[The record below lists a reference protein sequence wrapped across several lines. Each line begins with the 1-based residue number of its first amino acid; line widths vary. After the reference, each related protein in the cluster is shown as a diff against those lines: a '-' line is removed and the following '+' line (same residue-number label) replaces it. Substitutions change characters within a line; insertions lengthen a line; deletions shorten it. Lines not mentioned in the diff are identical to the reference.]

1 MERTNLSEVLP
12 VKKARRETEEAP
24 RVTVKGTTEGF
35 GIWRVLSLSLSLLY
49 CALDQISLVVEFAW
63 GIGFTPAFEPGEN

>member
-1 MERTNLSEVLP
+1 MERTNLSDVLP

-35 GIWRVLSLSLSLLY
+35 GIWRVLSLSLSPLLR
-49 CALDQISLVVEFAW
+49 SGPNFV
-63 GIGFTPAFEPGEN
+63 GS